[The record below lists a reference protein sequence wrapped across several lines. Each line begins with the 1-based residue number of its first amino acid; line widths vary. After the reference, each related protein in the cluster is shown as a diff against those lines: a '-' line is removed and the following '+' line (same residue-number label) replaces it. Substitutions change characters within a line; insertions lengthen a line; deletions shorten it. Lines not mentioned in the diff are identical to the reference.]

1 MKEALQK
8 LLMGGGGKPYE
19 DQFSRTGNVY
29 TREEKDREQ
38 IITFKNV
45 KYSHIDNWLVNV
57 SLEDRPRDNYFR
69 L

>member
-1 MKEALQK
+1 
-8 LLMGGGGKPYE
+8 MGGGGKPYE
-19 DQFSRTGNVY
+19 DQFSRTGNIY

-45 KYSHIDNWLVNV
+45 KYPHVDNWLANV
-57 SLEDRPRDNYFR
+57 SLRIDLGMITLDCS